1 MYAPLRKGNIPPS
14 GDGAASPAFLL
25 PGSPAFR
32 RANLALFCAG
42 FSTFSLL
49 YCVQPLLPVF
59 SSDFAIS
66 PALSSMSLSCTTFFL
81 ALSILAVGLR
91 AEGFSRKR
99 LMACSLLVS
108 SVLTL
113 IAACLPDWTSMLL
126 IRSLLGI
133 ALGGVPAV
141 AMAYLAEEMHPE
153 GLGLAM
159 GLYIGGTAF
168 GGMAGRFITGLV
180 VDFFSWRIAMGTIG
194 VLGLLSAGLFVLMLP
209 PSSQFAPRA
218 GSSLKLARAA
228 FVAHLRDP
236 RLLGVFALGFLLMGS
251 FVTTYNYVGYRLL
264 AHPYDLS
271 QSWVGAIFLVY
282 LVGIVAS
289 AWFGRLADRHGR
301 LNMLTLAIALML
313 GGALLTLARPLPIII
328 AGIML
333 LTFGFFAGHSVASGS
348 VGRYATHA
356 KALAASLYLLAY
368 YLGSSVM
375 GSAGGSVW
383 SHAGWPGVIA
393 FVALALCCGLLLCF
407 CLRRMRQPT

>member
-1 MYAPLRKGNIPPS
+1 MYAPSRNGNVSP
-14 GDGAASPAFLL
+14 GAAAPAFLV
-25 PGSPAFR
+25 PGSTAFR

-59 SSDFAIS
+59 SSHFAIS

-81 ALSILAVGLR
+81 ALSIFAVGLR
-91 AEGFSRKR
+91 AERFSRKQ
-99 LMACSLLVS
+99 LMTCSLLLS
-108 SVLTL
+108 SLLTL
-113 IAACLPDWTSMLL
+113 IAACLPNWTSMLL
-126 IRSLLGI
+126 IRSLLGM

-180 VDFFSWRIAMGTIG
+180 VDFFSWRVAMGTIG
-194 VLGLLSAGLFVLMLP
+194 VLGLLSAGLFALMLP
-209 PSSQFAPRA
+209 PSSQFVPRA
-218 GSSLKLARAA
+218 GGGMRLARNA
-228 FVAHLRDP
+228 FVTHLHNR

-271 QSWVGAIFLVY
+271 QSWIGAIFLVY

-301 LNMLTLAIALML
+301 LNMLTLAIVLML
-313 GGALLTLARPLPIII
+313 GGAMLTMAHPLPLVI

-348 VGRYATHA
+348 IGPFATQA

-375 GSAGGSVW
+375 GSAGGSLW
-383 SHAGWPGVIA
+383 SYAGWPGVVA
-393 FVALALCCGLLLCF
+393 FVAFALCCGLFICF
-407 CLRRMRQPT
+407 RLRRIL